1 MAIVVSSSKQEKVF
15 SGKDVI
21 NVGTNPNCDF
31 ILELGFDVLLTLQ
44 YNNADNK
51 CVIMNTFQSDKVL
64 FKGEPVKGLKSEMYV
79 N

>member
-1 MAIVVSSSKQEKVF
+1 MAIIVSTSKQEKVF

-64 FKGEPVKGLKSEMYV
+64 FKGQPLKELRLEMYA